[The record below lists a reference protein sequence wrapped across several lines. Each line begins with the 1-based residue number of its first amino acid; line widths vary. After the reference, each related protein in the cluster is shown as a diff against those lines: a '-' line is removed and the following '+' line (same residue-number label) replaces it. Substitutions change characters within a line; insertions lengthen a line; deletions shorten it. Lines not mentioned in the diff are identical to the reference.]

1 MKYGQTAIEQSSLE
15 RWENR
20 VTGHS
25 YTVSMQFPEFTC
37 LCPHSG
43 YPDFAV
49 IKVEYIPDKY
59 VVELKSLKLY
69 LNGFRNRHISHEDS
83 TNEIYST
90 LNELLHPKF
99 IEVTGDFAPR
109 GNLKTVVRVSSGKSI

>member
-1 MKYGQTAIEQSSLE
+1 MKYGQEAIEQSSLE

-25 YTVSMQFPEFTC
+25 YTVNMQFPEFTC

-69 LNGFRNRHISHEDS
+69 L
-83 TNEIYST
+83 TALEIDIYRMKIQQT
-90 LNELLHPKF
+90 RF
-99 IEVTGDFAPR
+99 IV
-109 GNLKTVVRVSSGKSI
+109 L